1 MSYSLEEINN
11 FFKRSG
17 RMWKHE
23 CPVEHTTIEVGD
35 GEPCNWCGLYE
46 EQYLQLKKNQIKNKN
61 FNTEEF
67 LQEIKQYHLPH
78 FKEG

>member
-1 MSYSLEEINN
+1 MSYSQEEINN

-46 EQYLQLKKNQIKNKN
+46 EQYLQLK
-61 FNTEEF
+61 
-67 LQEIKQYHLPH
+67 
-78 FKEG
+78 